1 MYRTKLWANGCLL
14 GCSSLKGTVPE
25 GGVAA
30 FFQRQV
36 VDEVA
41 RLFEVDVLFLTV
53 VFKDAERPVGT
64 DFAAGKV
71 DVFAGFGIAE
81 NDAG

>member
-1 MYRTKLWANGCLL
+1 M
-14 GCSSLKGTVPE
+14 LKRAVSE
-25 GGVAA
+25 GGMAA

-36 VDEVA
+36 IDEVA
-41 RLFEVDVLFLTV
+41 GLFEVDILFLTV

-71 DVFAGFGIAE
+71 DVFARFGVAE
-81 NDAG
+81 DDAG